1 VAGPTDPADLRTVA
15 ASFSAL
21 AHPTRLAILGQLRDG
36 GVLSPKLLALRVTP
50 PTALANVAHHTRE
63 LATLGLLEPAGT
75 RPARGALEHFY
86 RLSPL
91 GRDLAELVDR
101 VSARVAP
108 AVNPGPDAA

>member
-1 VAGPTDPADLRTVA
+1 MAVPTDPADLRVVA

-21 AHPTRLAILGQLRDG
+21 AHPTRLGILGHLRDG
-36 GVLSPKLLALRVTP
+36 GVLSPKQLALRVTP

-63 LATLGLLEPAGT
+63 LAALGLVEPAGT

-91 GRDLAELVDR
+91 GRELVELVDR
-101 VSARVAP
+101 VSARVASP
-108 AVNPGPDAA
+108 VTPRPDAA